1 MKWEANSTRAIEVKL
16 QLDME
21 EANILRALMQNPWH
35 EEESTA
41 ERQLREG
48 IFAAIDSQ
56 ANRI

>member
-1 MKWEANSTRAIEVKL
+1 MKWEANSTRSIEIKL

-21 EANILRALMQNPWH
+21 EASILRALMQNPWH
-35 EEESTA
+35 EHESTA

-48 IFAAIDSQ
+48 LFTAIDSQ